1 MAHSDQEINC
11 GVRSVLSRHWVD
23 LSKTNFASR
32 RGIVRLMGELR
43 RLGAESSKP
52 LEPQNLEALDSE
64 IKRLRGV
71 DRVHF
76 DLANWRKNS
85 EGEWEPTSEDETQAL
100 DHGDEPPPAL
110 PRR

>member
-1 MAHSDQEINC
+1 MSQSDQEINR
-11 GVRSVLSRHWVD
+11 GVRSVLSRNWLD

-52 LEPQNLEALDSE
+52 LEPHNLDALDSE

-76 DLANWRKNS
+76 DLRNWRRNS
-85 EGEWEPTSEDETQAL
+85 EGEWVQIVDEDTQAHE
-100 DHGDEPPPAL
+100 HGDDPPPAL